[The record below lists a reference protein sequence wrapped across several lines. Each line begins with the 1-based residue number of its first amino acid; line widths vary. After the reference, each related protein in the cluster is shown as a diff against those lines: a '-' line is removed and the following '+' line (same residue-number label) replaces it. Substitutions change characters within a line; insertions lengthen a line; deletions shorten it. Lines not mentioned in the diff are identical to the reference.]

1 MQTTK
6 TRLTPFGRL
15 TIAVAIVLGLWGLKW
30 LILDSGFIMNKSNT
44 QSQEIG
50 KIDLPTAP
58 KNASSTVAP
67 AELPSDQPANVSSP
81 EIRWMMWAWNA
92 QMGAIFANGGPK
104 TTKGSIMEKKGVNL
118 SLIRQD
124 EVPQMQANLVKFASE
139 YKSNPSTTEGVQFV
153 TIMGDG
159 AAAFLSGVNPELEK
173 IGSDYR
179 AQIIYTCG
187 KSLGEDKFMGPPSW
201 KENPQ
206 NAKGGFVTAVLRDGD
221 WNIVVKWCGDN
232 GIRVNPDEKTYDPDA
247 MNFVAADS
255 YLDASEKYI
264 TGYSEERAVVS
275 NGKPTGETKK
285 VTVNGV
291 TTWTPGDVNV
301 AEKKGGLIS
310 IVSTKEYRSQ
320 MPCVLIGIKK
330 YMEDNRTIVENLIEG
345 IAEGGDQVKSY
356 STALDKAGELSAE
369 VYNEADKAYWVKYYK
384 GTQFVDSQRLVVDLG
399 GSAVHNL
406 GDNMEIFGLNEGST
420 NVVKIVYDVFGNIAS
435 KLYPAL
441 MPSFPNSDDV
451 IDISYIKNVASRT
464 KVISAGEEVKFS
476 SDDNIREK
484 VSEKSWNIEF
494 QSGKETFTPQTE
506 KVLEQLFNDL
516 VVASNLKIEIHGH
529 TDNIGAPD
537 ANMALSEARAFA
549 VKQWLEKKSSSNF
562 PQSRTQVFA
571 HGQIQPLV
579 PNTTPEGRAKNR
591 RVTIIMGR

>member
-1 MQTTK
+1 MQNTK
-6 TRLTPFGRL
+6 TKLTPFGRL
-15 TIAVAIVLGLWGLKW
+15 TIAILIVAGLWGLKW
-30 LILDSGFIMNKSNT
+30 LILDSGYVMKKSST
-44 QSQEIG
+44 QSQDVG

-58 KNASSTVAP
+58 KNASSSVSQV
-67 AELPSDQPANVSSP
+67 EMPSDQPANVSSP
-81 EIRWMMWAWNA
+81 EIRWMLWAWNA
-92 QMGAIFANGGPK
+92 QMGAIFANGGAK
-104 TTKGSIMEKKGVNL
+104 TSKGSIMEKKGINL

-139 YKSNPSTTEGVQFV
+139 YKNNPNTTEGVQFV

-173 IGSDYR
+173 LGNDYK

-187 KSLGEDKFMGPPSW
+187 KSLGEDKFMGLPSW

-206 NAKGGFVTAVLRDGD
+206 NAKGGLTAAVLRDGD

-232 GIRVNPDEKTYDPDA
+232 GIPVNPDEKTYDPNA

-264 TGYSEERAVVS
+264 TGYSEERQVVS

-285 VTVNGV
+285 VAVNGV
-291 TTWTPGDVNV
+291 ATWTPGDVNV
-301 AEKKGGLIS
+301 AEKKGGLVS

-330 YMEDNRTIVENLIEG
+330 YMQDNRDRVEKLIEG

-356 STALDKAGELSAE
+356 STALDKAGELSAK

-384 GTQFVDSQRLVVDLG
+384 GTQSVDNQKLVVDLG

-406 GDNMEIFGLNEGST
+406 GDNMEIFGLNSGST
-420 NVVKIVYDVFGNIAS
+420 NVVKIVYDVFGNLAS

-441 MPSFPNSDDV
+441 MPSFPKSDDV
-451 IDISYIKNVASRT
+451 IDVSYLQNVASRT
-464 KVISAGEEVKFS
+464 KNISAAEEVTFKA
-476 SDDNIREK
+476 DDNIREK
-484 VSEKSWNIEF
+484 VSEKSWNIAF
-494 QSGKETFTPQTE
+494 LSGKETFTPQAQKE
-506 KVLEQLFNDL
+506 LEDLFNDL
-516 VVASNLKIEIHGH
+516 VVASNLKVEIHGH
-529 TDNIGAPD
+529 TDNVGNPD

-549 VKQWLEKKSSSNF
+549 VKQWLEKKSPSNF
-562 PQSRTQVFA
+562 PEGRIQVFA
-571 HGQIQPLV
+571 HGQTQPVV
-579 PNTTPEGRAKNR
+579 PNTTAEGKAKNR
-591 RVTIIMGR
+591 RVTIVMGR